1 MLGDCLPVI
10 NFSLKGSVEL
20 STAKSLIEAQNL
32 KVTAKSGRS
41 RVVDSPPLTLQTVV
55 VVWSSNIAYNVLG
68 LCVRAG
74 FGAQNCLPALHLIR
88 STKLQV
94 CTSPRLT
101 QNPCYSQCFFV
112 IRLFMVFLSNL
123 SICPL

>member
-1 MLGDCLPVI
+1 MFCQ
-10 NFSLKGSVEL
+10 KSV
-20 STAKSLIEAQNL
+20 
-32 KVTAKSGRS
+32 
-41 RVVDSPPLTLQTVV
+41 RVVGGLGCGWVKLNVLQKRWLACRLAALLILRSVGNFRLFV
-55 VVWSSNIAYNVLG
+55 GMLNVCRVSHNVLG